1 MKLLKHKKIIAAIAL
16 SGAFM
21 FGGNLPCAT
30 AFGNGGVNVNMNVG
44 LQGSINWN
52 KGADSDI
59 TAVGISRPDPRGMA
73 MAREAAIMAAQR
85 NLIGIVQGMQINS
98 TTTMRD
104 LIIADDNVNRRISGT
119 LRGAQIIEE
128 EVTNDGGYYVKM
140 RVPIYGVGESIAS
153 AVLPALRPN
162 EPQAFNPPNLQN
174 LNPSTIQDVQNAN
187 YSGVIVDASGLNL
200 TETFSPVIYDS
211 NGRAVYGIENLQND
225 ALIISE
231 GMVSYSN
238 SVNDATATKRA
249 GNSPLIVKAVGV
261 RGGNNSVN
269 KVNAVISAED
279 ADKILLANEK
289 THMLE
294 NCAVVFVK

>member
-1 MKLLKHKKIIAAIAL
+1 MKILKQKKIIAAIAI
-16 SGAFM
+16 SGALM
-21 FGGNLPCAT
+21 FGGEIAYAT
-30 AFGNGGVNVNMNVG
+30 AFNSGFNVNIEAK
-44 LQGSINWN
+44 GSINWN
-52 KGADSDI
+52 KGSDSDV

-73 MAREAAIMAAQR
+73 MSREAAIMAAQR
-85 NLIGIVQGMQINS
+85 NLISIVQGMQINS

-104 LIIADDNVNRRISGT
+104 LIIADDNVNRKISGT

-140 RVPIYGVGESIAS
+140 RVPIYGVGESIAA
-153 AVLPALRPN
+153 AVIPALRPS

-174 LNPSTIQDVQNAN
+174 LSPSIVQDVQGAN
-187 YSGVIVDASGLNL
+187 YSGVIVDTSGLGI
-200 TETFSPVIYDS
+200 TETFSPVIYDI
-211 NGRAVYGIENLQND
+211 NGRAIYGIENLQND
-225 ALIISE
+225 ALIIGE

-238 SVNDATATKRA
+238 SINDATAMQRA
-249 GNSPLIVKAVGV
+249 GSSPLIVKAVSV

-279 ADKILLANEK
+279 ADKILLANQT

>member
-1 MKLLKHKKIIAAIAL
+1 MKLFSNKKIIAAVAIGGAL
-16 SGAFM
+16 I

-30 AFGNGGVNVNMNVG
+30 AFGNSGVNVSVNV
-44 LQGSINWN
+44 QGSINWN
-52 KGADSDI
+52 KGADSDV
-59 TAVGISRPDPRGMA
+59 TAVGISRPDPRGLA

-85 NLIGIVQGMQINS
+85 NLVGIVQGMQINS
-98 TTTMRD
+98 MTTMRD

-128 EVTNDGGYYVKM
+128 DMTADGGYYVKM
-140 RVPIYGVGESIAS
+140 RVPIYGVGESSIAA
-153 AVLPALRPN
+153 AVIPSIMPN
-162 EPQAFNPPNLQN
+162 TPQPFNTPNLNN
-174 LNPSTIQDVQNAN
+174 LKPSIIQDVQHAE
-187 YSGVIVDASGLNL
+187 YSGVIVDASGLGL
-200 TETFSPVIYDS
+200 TETFSPVIYDV
-211 NGRAVYGIENLQND
+211 NGRSIYGIENLQND
-225 ALIISE
+225 ALITDI

-238 SVNDATATKRA
+238 SVNDEIAMNRA
-249 GNSPLIVKAVGV
+249 GNSPLIVKAVSV

-269 KVNAVISAED
+269 KVNTVISAED

>member
-1 MKLLKHKKIIAAIAL
+1 MKLFCNKKILAL
-16 SGAFM
+16 AVSGALI
-21 FGGNLPCAT
+21 FGGVPCAN
-30 AFGNGGVNVNMNVG
+30 AFGNSNINVNVNIDR
-44 LQGSINWN
+44 QGQINWN
-52 KGADSDI
+52 KGADSDV

-85 NLIGIVQGMQINS
+85 NLIAVVQGMQINS

-104 LIIADDNVNRRISGT
+104 LILENDTVNRNISGT

-128 EVTNDGGYYVKM
+128 ELTNDGGYYVKM

-153 AVLPALRPN
+153 AILPALRPN
-162 EPQAFNPPNLQN
+162 APQAFNTPNLQN
-174 LNPSTIQDVQNAN
+174 LEPSIIQDIQYGE
-187 YSGVIVDASGLNL
+187 YSGVIVDASGLGL
-200 TETFSPVIYDS
+200 TETFSPVIYDTS
-211 NGRAVYGIENLQND
+211 GRAVYGIENLQND

-238 SVNDATATKRA
+238 SINDATAIQRA
-249 GNSPLIVKAVGV
+249 GNAPLIVKAVSV

-269 KVNAVISAED
+269 KVNAVISATD
-279 ADKILLANEK
+279 ADKILLANQK

>member
-1 MKLLKHKKIIAAIAL
+1 MKIFSNKKIIAAVAI
-16 SGAFM
+16 SGALI
-21 FGGNLPCAT
+21 FGGELPCAT
-30 AFGNGGVNVNMNVG
+30 ALGNSGVNVKVNIE
-44 LQGSINWN
+44 GSINWN

-59 TAVGISRPDPRGMA
+59 TAVGISRPDPRGLA

-85 NLIGIVQGMQINS
+85 NLVGIVQGMQINS

-128 EVTNDGGYYVKM
+128 DMTADGGYYVKM
-140 RVPIYGVGESIAS
+140 RVPIYGVGESIAA
-153 AVLPALRPN
+153 AVVPSIMPN
-162 EPQAFNPPNLQN
+162 TPQPFNTPNLNN
-174 LNPSTIQDVQNAN
+174 LKPSIIQDVQNAE
-187 YSGVIVDASGLNL
+187 YSGVIVDASGLGL
-200 TETFSPVIYDS
+200 AETFSPVIYDI
-211 NGRAVYGIENLQND
+211 NGRAVYGIENLPND
-225 ALIISE
+225 ALITDI

-238 SVNDATATKRA
+238 SVNDEIAMNRA
-249 GNSPLIVKAVGV
+249 GNSPLIVKAVSV

-294 NCAVVFVK
+294 NCAVVFVR